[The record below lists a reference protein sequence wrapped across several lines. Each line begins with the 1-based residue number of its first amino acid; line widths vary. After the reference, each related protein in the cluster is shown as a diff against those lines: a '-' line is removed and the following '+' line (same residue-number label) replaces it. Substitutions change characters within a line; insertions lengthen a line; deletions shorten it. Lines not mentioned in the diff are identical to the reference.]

1 MVIQKPFGELSIDQI
16 LSQTFDLYRL
26 RFKQFFLPF
35 LVTGILTGVL
45 YAIVQWQYVM
55 PMAERI
61 RSITPATTPQEIIA
75 WLVTFLPALIVV
87 TISVGI
93 VTWVV
98 SIIVIGIT
106 VKFASDTL
114 EKGNASLR
122 ESLDIV
128 FSRLASLLGAN
139 IVSGVLI
146 GLGLFLFFVPGMI
159 LGIMFSLAVP
169 VIMIEQ
175 KWCFESLGRSK
186 KLVSKRW
193 GKTFVLLIMVG
204 IIVGIVGGIASL
216 LTTSLGAAS
225 TFVTSL
231 TTAFVAPISPIAITF
246 LYYSMVA
253 RENLPSKK

>member
-1 MVIQKPFGELSIDQI
+1 LSIDQI
-16 LSQTFDLYRL
+16 LSQTFDLYGL

-35 LVTGILTGVL
+35 LVSGIMTGAL
-45 YAIVQWQYVM
+45 YAIVQWQYLT

-61 RSITPATTPQEIIA
+61 RSITPTTTPQEIIT
-75 WLVTFLPALIVV
+75 WLITFLPALIVV
-87 TISVGI
+87 TVLVGI

-98 SIIVIGIT
+98 SITVTGIM

-114 EKGNASLR
+114 EKGHASLR

-128 FSRLASLLGAN
+128 LSRLASLLGAN
-139 IVSGVLI
+139 IVSGILV
-146 GLGLFLFFVPGMI
+146 GLGLFLFFVPGII
-159 LGIMFSLAVP
+159 LGIMFSLVVP

-186 KLVSKRW
+186 KLVSRRW

-204 IIVGIVGGIASL
+204 IMVGIVGGIASL

-225 TFVTSL
+225 TFVASL
-231 TTAFVAPISPIAITF
+231 TTAFIAPISPIAITF

-253 RENLPSKK
+253 RENLPSQK